1 MKKLLKAGFIT
12 LMMVGSLASCTDGVS
27 GTTVATGQGST
38 TPSATPTTPT
48 PPKEDGKM
56 TVEEAKAYA
65 DTHYSQDKV
74 AEKYNQGEAVINYD
88 LKKCEGP
95 ILTQLGLK
103 VGKDSTTQALK
114 EEDLVVLTS
123 KDIDSMAKAI
133 DSYEGKDKAELSF
146 SMTENIMK
154 IEFDF
159 PASVLTAA
167 LEALLTGIQNS
178 GGAGTGD
185 TDTPVITFEDFVG
198 SGAGMSGYITVN
210 ELGLASGVDATIDYT
225 LTFNYVYESTLPN
238 GTTTNTKV
246 PDTES
251 IKGDATATITYS
263 MGETTKEA

>member
-1 MKKLLKAGFIT
+1 MKKLLKAGLIS

-38 TPSATPTTPT
+38 IPTPTQ
-48 PPKEDGKM
+48 PKEDSKM

-65 DTHYSQDKV
+65 DAHYSQDKV

-88 LKKCEGP
+88 LKKCEGT

-103 VGKDSTTQALK
+103 VGKNSTTQALK

-133 DSYEGKDKAELSF
+133 DSYEGEDKAELNF
-146 SMTENIMK
+146 SITENIMK

-159 PASVLTAA
+159 PASMLTAA

-225 LTFNYVYESTLPN
+225 LTFNYAYESTLPN

-246 PDTES
+246 PDAES

>member
-1 MKKLLKAGFIT
+1 MKKLLKAGFIA

-27 GTTVATGQGST
+27 GTTIA
-38 TPSATPTTPT
+38 PTQ
-48 PPKEDGKM
+48 PKEDCKM

-88 LKKCEGP
+88 LKEFEGP

-123 KDIDSMAKAI
+123 KDIDSMTKAI
-133 DSYEGKDKAELSF
+133 DSYEGKDKAKLNF

-167 LEALLTGIQNS
+167 LEALFTGIQNS
-178 GGAGTGD
+178 DGTPG
-185 TDTPVITFEDFVG
+185 IRYENFVG

-210 ELGLASGVDATIDYT
+210 ELGLTSGVDSTIDYT

-238 GTTTNTKV
+238 GTTNTKLS
-246 PDTES
+246 DTES

>member
-1 MKKLLKAGFIT
+1 MKKLLKAGFIA

-27 GTTVATGQGST
+27 GTTIAPNQ
-38 TPSATPTTPT
+38 
-48 PPKEDGKM
+48 PKEDGKM
-56 TVEEAKAYA
+56 TVEDAKAYA
-65 DTHYSQDKV
+65 DAHYSQDKV

-88 LKKCEGP
+88 LKEFEGP
-95 ILTQLGLK
+95 ILTKLGLK
-103 VGKDSTTQALK
+103 VGADSTTQTLK

-133 DSYEGKDKAELSF
+133 DSYEGKDKAELNF
-146 SMTENIMK
+146 SITENIMK

-167 LEALLTGIQNS
+167 LEALMTKIQTS

-185 TDTPVITFEDFVG
+185 TGTPAITFEDFVG

-210 ELGLASGVDATIDYT
+210 ELGLTSGVDATIDYT

-238 GTTTNTKV
+238 GTTANTKV

>member
-1 MKKLLKAGFIT
+1 MKKLLKAGFIA
-12 LMMVGSLASCTDGVS
+12 LMMVESLASCTDGVS
-27 GTTVATGQGST
+27 GTTVATQ
-38 TPSATPTTPT
+38 
-48 PPKEDGKM
+48 PKEDGKM

-65 DTHYSQDKV
+65 DAHYSQDKV

-88 LKKCEGP
+88 LEKCEGLL
-95 ILTQLGLK
+95 LTQLGQLGIK
-103 VGKDSTTQALK
+103 VGADSTTQTLK

-133 DSYEGKDKAELSF
+133 DSYEGKDKAKLIF

-167 LEALLTGIQNS
+167 LEALFTGIQNS

-185 TDTPVITFEDFVG
+185 TDTPSITFEDFVG
-198 SGAGMSGYITVN
+198 SGAGISGYITVN
-210 ELGLASGVDATIDYT
+210 ELGLTSGVDATIDYT

-238 GTTTNTKV
+238 GTTTNTKI
-246 PDTES
+246 PDSES
-251 IKGDATATITYS
+251 ILGDATATITYS

>member
-1 MKKLLKAGFIT
+1 MKKLLKAGFIAM
-12 LMMVGSLASCTDGVS
+12 MMVGSLASCTDGVS
-27 GTTVATGQGST
+27 GTTVATGQGSN
-38 TPSATPTTPT
+38 TPSATPTQ
-48 PPKEDGKM
+48 PKEDGKI
-56 TVEEAKAYA
+56 TIEEAKAYA
-65 DTHYSQDKV
+65 DAHYSQDKV
-74 AEKYNQGEAVINYD
+74 AKKYNQGEAIINYD
-88 LKKCEGP
+88 LKKCEGLL
-95 ILTQLGLK
+95 LTQLGQLGIK
-103 VGKDSTTQALK
+103 VGADSTTQTLK

-159 PASVLTAA
+159 PASMLTAA

-225 LTFNYVYESTLPN
+225 LTFNYFYMDCVPN
-238 GTTTNTKV
+238 ETTNTKLS
-246 PDTES
+246 DTES
-251 IKGDATATITYS
+251 IKGDATKTITYS

>member
-1 MKKLLKAGFIT
+1 MKKLLKAGLIS

-38 TPSATPTTPT
+38 IPTPTQ
-48 PPKEDGKM
+48 PKEDSKM

-65 DTHYSQDKV
+65 DAHYSQDKV

-103 VGKDSTTQALK
+103 VGANSTTQKLK

-133 DSYEGKDKAELSF
+133 DSYEGEDKAELNF
-146 SMTENIMK
+146 SITENIMK

-159 PASVLTAA
+159 PASMLTAA

-185 TDTPVITFEDFVG
+185 TDTPVISFEDFVG

-210 ELGLASGVDATIDYT
+210 ELGLTSGVDATIDYT
-225 LTFNYVYESTLPN
+225 LTFNYAYESTLPN

>member
-1 MKKLLKAGFIT
+1 MKKLLKAGLIS

-27 GTTVATGQGST
+27 GTTAATQ
-38 TPSATPTTPT
+38 
-48 PPKEDGKM
+48 PKEDGKI

-65 DTHYSQDKV
+65 DAHYSQDKV

-88 LKKCEGP
+88 LKKCEGT

-133 DSYEGKDKAELSF
+133 DSYEGKDKAELNF
-146 SMTENIMK
+146 SMIENIMK

-159 PASVLTAA
+159 PASMLTAA

-251 IKGDATATITYS
+251 IIGDATTTITYS

>member
-1 MKKLLKAGFIT
+1 MKKLLKAGFIA

-27 GTTVATGQGST
+27 GTTVATQ
-38 TPSATPTTPT
+38 
-48 PPKEDGKM
+48 PKEDGKM
-56 TVEEAKAYA
+56 TVEEAKTYA
-65 DTHYSQDKV
+65 DAHYSQDKV
-74 AEKYNQGEAVINYD
+74 AEKYNQGEAVINYN
-88 LKKCEGP
+88 LKEFEGT

-103 VGKDSTTQALK
+103 VGADSTTQTLK

-133 DSYEGKDKAELSF
+133 DSYEGEDKAELNF
-146 SMTENIMK
+146 SINENIMK
-154 IEFDF
+154 IEINF

-198 SGAGMSGYITVN
+198 SGAGISGYITGN
-210 ELGLASGVDATIDYT
+210 ELGLTSGVDATIDYT

-251 IKGDATATITYS
+251 IKGDATATFTYS
-263 MGETTKEA
+263 MGETTK

>member
-1 MKKLLKAGFIT
+1 MKKLLKAGFIA

-27 GTTVATGQGST
+27 GTTV
-38 TPSATPTTPT
+38 TPTQ
-48 PPKEDGKM
+48 PKEDGKM
-56 TVEEAKAYA
+56 TVEEAKTYA
-65 DTHYSQDKV
+65 DAHYSQDKV

-88 LKKCEGP
+88 LKEFEGP

-103 VGKDSTTQALK
+103 VGVDSTTQTLK

-133 DSYEGKDKAELSF
+133 DSYEGKDKAELNF

-159 PASVLTAA
+159 PASILTAA

-185 TDTPVITFEDFVG
+185 TNTPNITFEDFVG
-198 SGAGMSGYITVN
+198 TGAGMSGYITVN
-210 ELGLASGVDATIDYT
+210 ELGLTSGGNANIDYT
-225 LTFNYVYESTLPN
+225 LTFNYVYEYTLPN

-251 IKGDATATITYS
+251 IKGDATVTITYS

>member
-1 MKKLLKAGFIT
+1 MKKLLKAGFIA
-12 LMMVGSLASCTDGVS
+12 LMMVGSLASCTDGAS
-27 GTTVATGQGST
+27 GTTIATQ
-38 TPSATPTTPT
+38 
-48 PPKEDGKM
+48 PKEDGKM

-65 DTHYSQDKV
+65 NAHYSQDKV

-95 ILTQLGLK
+95 ILTQLLTQLDQK
-103 VGKDSTTQALK
+103 VGKDSTTQTLK
-114 EEDLVVLTS
+114 EEEDLVVLTS

-133 DSYEGKDKAELSF
+133 DSYEGEDKAELNF

-167 LEALLTGIQNS
+167 LEALLTGIQTS
-178 GGAGTGD
+178 GDAGTGD
-185 TDTPVITFEDFVG
+185 TDTPAITLEDFVG
-198 SGAGMSGYITVN
+198 SGAGISGYITVN
-210 ELGLASGVDATIDYT
+210 ELGLTSGVDATIDYT
-225 LTFNYVYESTLPN
+225 LTFNYVYEYTLPN
-238 GTTTNTKV
+238 TTTTNTKV

>member
-1 MKKLLKAGFIT
+1 MKKLLKAGFIA

-27 GTTVATGQGST
+27 GTTV
-38 TPSATPTTPT
+38 TPTR
-48 PPKEDGKM
+48 PKEDGKM
-56 TVEEAKAYA
+56 TIEEAKTYA
-65 DTHYSQDKV
+65 DAHYSQDKV

-88 LKKCEGP
+88 LKEFEGP

-103 VGKDSTTQALK
+103 VGKDSTTQTLK

-133 DSYEGKDKAELSF
+133 DSYEGKDKAKLNF

-167 LEALLTGIQNS
+167 LEALLTGIQTS
-178 GGAGTGD
+178 GGAGAGD
-185 TDTPVITFEDFVG
+185 TNTPAITFEDFVG

-210 ELGLASGVDATIDYT
+210 ELGLTSGVNATIDYT

-238 GTTTNTKV
+238 GTTANTKV

-251 IKGDATATITYS
+251 IKGDATATIIYS

>member
-1 MKKLLKAGFIT
+1 MKKLLKAGFIA

-27 GTTVATGQGST
+27 GTTV
-38 TPSATPTTPT
+38 TPTQ
-48 PPKEDGKM
+48 PKEDGKM

-65 DTHYSQDKV
+65 DAHYSQDKV

-88 LKKCEGP
+88 LKEFEGP

-103 VGKDSTTQALK
+103 VGKDSTTQTLK

-133 DSYEGKDKAELSF
+133 DSYEGKDKAELNF

-167 LEALLTGIQNS
+167 LEALLTKIQTS
-178 GGAGTGD
+178 AGAGTGD
-185 TDTPVITFEDFVG
+185 TNTPGITFEDFVG

-210 ELGLASGVDATIDYT
+210 ELGLTSGVNATID
-225 LTFNYVYESTLPN
+225 
-238 GTTTNTKV
+238 
-246 PDTES
+246 
-251 IKGDATATITYS
+251 
-263 MGETTKEA
+263 

>member
-1 MKKLLKAGFIT
+1 MKKLLKAGFIA

-27 GTTVATGQGST
+27 GTTVA
-38 TPSATPTTPT
+38 APTQ
-48 PPKEDGKM
+48 PKEDCKM
-56 TVEEAKAYA
+56 TIEEPKAYA
-65 DTHYSQDKV
+65 DAHYSKDKV

-88 LKKCEGP
+88 LKKCEGLL
-95 ILTQLGLK
+95 LTQLGQLGIK

-133 DSYEGKDKAELSF
+133 DSYEGKDKAELNF

-167 LEALLTGIQNS
+167 LEALFTGLQNS
-178 GGAGTGD
+178 DGTPG
-185 TDTPVITFEDFVG
+185 IRYENFVG

-210 ELGLASGVDATIDYT
+210 ELGLTSGVDSTIDYT

-238 GTTTNTKV
+238 GTTTNTKLSDTENTKLT
-246 PDTES
+246 DTES

>member
-1 MKKLLKAGFIT
+1 MKKLLKAGFIA

-38 TPSATPTTPT
+38 TPTPTQ
-48 PPKEDGKM
+48 PKEDGKM

-65 DTHYSQDKV
+65 DAHYSQDKV

-88 LKKCEGP
+88 LKKCEGLL
-95 ILTQLGLK
+95 LTQLGQLGIK
-103 VGKDSTTQALK
+103 VGADSTTQTLK

-133 DSYEGKDKAELSF
+133 DSYEGKDKAELNF

-167 LEALLTGIQNS
+167 IEALLTGIQNS
-178 GGAGTGD
+178 GGAGTGN
-185 TDTPVITFEDFVG
+185 TDTPSITFEDFVG

-210 ELGLASGVDATIDYT
+210 ELGLTSGVDATIDYT

>member
-38 TPSATPTTPT
+38 TPTPTQ
-48 PPKEDGKM
+48 PKDDGKM

-65 DTHYSQDKV
+65 DAHYSQDKV

-88 LKKCEGP
+88 LKKCEGLL
-95 ILTQLGLK
+95 LTQLGQLGIK
-103 VGKDSTTQALK
+103 VGADSTTQTLK
-114 EEDLVVLTS
+114 KEDLVVLTS

-133 DSYEGKDKAELSF
+133 DSYEGKDKAELNF

-185 TDTPVITFEDFVG
+185 TDTPNITFEDFVG

-210 ELGLASGVDATIDYT
+210 ELGLTSGVDATIDYT
-225 LTFNYVYESTLPN
+225 LTFNYVYDYTLPN

-251 IKGDATATITYS
+251 IKGNATATFTYS
-263 MGETTKEA
+263 MGETTK

>member
-1 MKKLLKAGFIT
+1 MKKLLKAGFIA

-27 GTTVATGQGST
+27 GTTVAPIQ
-38 TPSATPTTPT
+38 
-48 PPKEDGKM
+48 PKEDGKM
-56 TVEEAKAYA
+56 TIEEAKTYA
-65 DTHYSQDKV
+65 DAHYSQDKV

-88 LKKCEGP
+88 LKEFEGP

-103 VGKDSTTQALK
+103 VGKDSTTQTLK

-167 LEALLTGIQNS
+167 LEALLTKIQTS
-178 GGAGTGD
+178 DGAGTGD
-185 TDTPVITFEDFVG
+185 TNTPGITFEDFVG

-210 ELGLASGVDATIDYT
+210 ELGLTSGVDATIDYT
-225 LTFNYVYESTLPN
+225 LTFNYVYEYTLPN
-238 GTTTNTKV
+238 TTTTNTKV

>member
-1 MKKLLKAGFIT
+1 MKKLLKAGFIA

-27 GTTVATGQGST
+27 GTTVATQS
-38 TPSATPTTPT
+38 
-48 PPKEDGKM
+48 KEDGKM
-56 TVEEAKAYA
+56 TVEEAKTYA
-65 DTHYSQDKV
+65 DAHYSQDKV
-74 AEKYNQGEAVINYD
+74 AEKYNQGEAVINYN
-88 LKKCEGP
+88 LKEFEGT

-103 VGKDSTTQALK
+103 VGADSTTQTLK

-133 DSYEGKDKAELSF
+133 DSYEGEDKAELNF
-146 SMTENIMK
+146 SINENIMK
-154 IEFDF
+154 IEFNF

-198 SGAGMSGYITVN
+198 SGAGISGYITVN
-210 ELGLASGVDATIDYT
+210 ELGLTSGVDATIDYT

-251 IKGDATATITYS
+251 IKGAATATITYS

>member
-1 MKKLLKAGFIT
+1 MKKLLKAGFIA
-12 LMMVGSLASCTDGVS
+12 LMMVESLASCTDGVS
-27 GTTVATGQGST
+27 GTTIAPNQ
-38 TPSATPTTPT
+38 
-48 PPKEDGKM
+48 PKEDGEM
-56 TVEEAKAYA
+56 TVEDAKAYA
-65 DTHYSQDKV
+65 DAHYSQDKV

-88 LKKCEGP
+88 LKEFEGP

-103 VGKDSTTQALK
+103 VGKDSTTQTLK

-133 DSYEGKDKAELSF
+133 DSYEGKDKAELNF
-146 SMTENIMK
+146 SITENIMK

-167 LEALLTGIQNS
+167 LEALMTKIQTS

-185 TDTPVITFEDFVG
+185 TGTSAITFEDFVG

-210 ELGLASGVDATIDYT
+210 ELGLTSGVDATIDYT

-238 GTTTNTKV
+238 GTTANTKV

>member
-1 MKKLLKAGFIT
+1 MKKLLKAGFIA

-27 GTTVATGQGST
+27 GTTIST
-38 TPSATPTTPT
+38 Q
-48 PPKEDGKM
+48 PKEDGKM
-56 TVEEAKAYA
+56 TVEEAKTYA
-65 DTHYSQDKV
+65 DAHYSQDKV

-103 VGKDSTTQALK
+103 VGEDSTTQILK
-114 EEDLVVLTS
+114 EEEDLVVLTS

-133 DSYEGKDKAELSF
+133 DSYEGKDKAELNF

-159 PASVLTAA
+159 PASILTAA

-185 TDTPVITFEDFVG
+185 TNTPSITFEDFVG

-210 ELGLASGVDATIDYT
+210 ELGLTSGVDATIDYT
-225 LTFNYVYESTLPN
+225 LTFNYVYDYTLPN

-251 IKGDATATITYS
+251 IKGNATATFTYS
-263 MGETTKEA
+263 MGETTK

>member
-1 MKKLLKAGFIT
+1 
-12 LMMVGSLASCTDGVS
+12 MMVGSLASCTDGVS
-27 GTTVATGQGST
+27 GTTVA
-38 TPSATPTTPT
+38 PTQ
-48 PPKEDGKM
+48 PKEDGKM
-56 TVEEAKAYA
+56 TIEEAKTYA
-65 DTHYSQDKV
+65 DAHYSQDKV

-95 ILTQLGLK
+95 ILTQLLTQLDQK
-103 VGKDSTTQALK
+103 VGKGSTTQKLK

-123 KDIDSMAKAI
+123 QDIDSMAKAI
-133 DSYEGKDKAELSF
+133 DSYEGKDKAELAF

-178 GGAGTGD
+178 GDTGTGD
-185 TDTPVITFEDFVG
+185 TNTPAITFEDFVG

-210 ELGLASGVDATIDYT
+210 ELGLTSGVDATIDYT
-225 LTFNYVYESTLPN
+225 LTFNYVYDYTLPN

>member
-1 MKKLLKAGFIT
+1 MKKLLKAGFIA

-27 GTTVATGQGST
+27 GTTVAPNQ
-38 TPSATPTTPT
+38 
-48 PPKEDGKM
+48 PKEDGKM
-56 TVEEAKAYA
+56 TVEEAKTYA
-65 DTHYSQDKV
+65 DAHYSQDKV

-88 LKKCEGP
+88 LKDFDGP
-95 ILTQLGLK
+95 ILTRLGLK
-103 VGKDSTTQALK
+103 VEKDSTTQTLK

-133 DSYEGKDKAELSF
+133 DSYEGKDKAELNF
-146 SMTENIMK
+146 SVTENIMK

-185 TDTPVITFEDFVG
+185 TNTPNITFEDFVG
-198 SGAGMSGYITVN
+198 TGAGISGYITVN
-210 ELGLASGVDATIDYT
+210 ELGLTSGVDATIDYT
-225 LTFNYVYESTLPN
+225 LTFNYVYEYTLPN
-238 GTTTNTKV
+238 TTTSTNTKV

-263 MGETTKEA
+263 MGETTKKA

>member
-1 MKKLLKAGFIT
+1 
-12 LMMVGSLASCTDGVS
+12 MVGSLASCTDGVS
-27 GTTVATGQGST
+27 GTTV
-38 TPSATPTTPT
+38 TPTQ
-48 PPKEDGKM
+48 PKEDGKM

-65 DTHYSQDKV
+65 DAHYSQDKV

-88 LKKCEGP
+88 LKEFEGP

-103 VGKDSTTQALK
+103 VGKDSTTQTLK

-133 DSYEGKDKAELSF
+133 DSYEGKDKAELNF
-146 SMTENIMK
+146 SMAENIMK

-167 LEALLTGIQNS
+167 LEALLTKIQTS
-178 GGAGTGD
+178 AGAGTGD
-185 TDTPVITFEDFVG
+185 TNTPGITFEDFVG

-210 ELGLASGVDATIDYT
+210 ELGLTSGVNATIDYT
-225 LTFNYVYESTLPN
+225 LTFNYVYDYTLPN

-251 IKGDATATITYS
+251 IKGDATAAITYS

>member
-1 MKKLLKAGFIT
+1 MKKLLKAGLIS

-27 GTTVATGQGST
+27 GTTVATQ
-38 TPSATPTTPT
+38 
-48 PPKEDGKM
+48 PKDDGKI
-56 TVEEAKAYA
+56 TIEEAKAYA
-65 DTHYSQDKV
+65 DAHYSQDKV

-88 LKKCEGP
+88 LKEFEGT

-103 VGKDSTTQALK
+103 VGADSTTQTLK

-123 KDIDSMAKAI
+123 KDIDSMTKAI
-133 DSYEGKDKAELSF
+133 DSYEGKDKAELNF

-159 PASVLTAA
+159 PASMLTAA

-210 ELGLASGVDATIDYT
+210 ELGLTSGVDATIDYT

-238 GTTTNTKV
+238 GTTTNTKG

-251 IKGDATATITYS
+251 ILGDATATITYS

>member
-1 MKKLLKAGFIT
+1 MKKLLKAGFIA

-27 GTTVATGQGST
+27 GTTV
-38 TPSATPTTPT
+38 TPTQ
-48 PPKEDGKM
+48 PKEDGKM

-65 DTHYSQDKV
+65 DAHYSQDKV

-88 LKKCEGP
+88 LKEFEGP

-103 VGKDSTTQALK
+103 VGKDSTTQTLK

-133 DSYEGKDKAELSF
+133 DSYEGKDKAELNF

-167 LEALLTGIQNS
+167 LEALLTKIQTS
-178 GGAGTGD
+178 AGAGTGD
-185 TDTPVITFEDFVG
+185 TNTPGITFEDFVG

-210 ELGLASGVDATIDYT
+210 ELGLTSGVNATIDYT
-225 LTFNYVYESTLPN
+225 LTFNYVYEYTLPN
-238 GTTTNTKV
+238 TTTTNTKV

>member
-1 MKKLLKAGFIT
+1 MKKLLKAGFIA

-27 GTTVATGQGST
+27 GTTIA
-38 TPSATPTTPT
+38 PTK
-48 PPKEDGKM
+48 PKEDGKM
-56 TVEEAKAYA
+56 TVEDAKAYA
-65 DTHYSQDKV
+65 DAHYSQDKV

-88 LKKCEGP
+88 LKEFECP

-103 VGKDSTTQALK
+103 VGVDSTTQALK

-133 DSYEGKDKAELSF
+133 DSYEGKDKAELNF
-146 SMTENIMK
+146 SINENIMK
-154 IEFDF
+154 IEFNF

-167 LEALLTGIQNS
+167 LEALLTKIQTS

-185 TDTPVITFEDFVG
+185 TNTPAITFEDFVG

-210 ELGLASGVDATIDYT
+210 ELGLTSGVDATIDYT
-225 LTFNYVYESTLPN
+225 LTFNYVYEYTLPN
-238 GTTTNTKV
+238 TTTTNTKV

>member
-1 MKKLLKAGFIT
+1 MKKLLKAGFIA

-27 GTTVATGQGST
+27 ETTVA
-38 TPSATPTTPT
+38 APTQ
-48 PPKEDGKM
+48 PKEDCKM
-56 TVEEAKAYA
+56 TIEEAKTYA
-65 DTHYSQDKV
+65 DAHYSQDKV

-88 LKKCEGP
+88 LKEFEGP

-103 VGKDSTTQALK
+103 VGKDSTTQTLK

-133 DSYEGKDKAELSF
+133 DSYEGKDKAELNF
-146 SMTENIMK
+146 SITENIMK

-167 LEALLTGIQNS
+167 LEALLTKIQTS
-178 GGAGTGD
+178 GGAGAGD
-185 TDTPVITFEDFVG
+185 TNTPGITFEDFVG
-198 SGAGMSGYITVN
+198 TGAGMSGYITVN
-210 ELGLASGVDATIDYT
+210 ELGLTSGVDATIDYT
-225 LTFNYVYESTLPN
+225 LTFNYVYDYTLPN

>member
-1 MKKLLKAGFIT
+1 MKKLLKAGLIS

-38 TPSATPTTPT
+38 IPTPTQ
-48 PPKEDGKM
+48 PKEDSKM

-65 DTHYSQDKV
+65 DAHYSQDKV

-88 LKKCEGP
+88 LKKCEGT

-133 DSYEGKDKAELSF
+133 DSYEGEDKAELNF
-146 SMTENIMK
+146 SITENIMK

-159 PASVLTAA
+159 PASMLTAA
-167 LEALLTGIQNS
+167 LKALLTGIQNS

-225 LTFNYVYESTLPN
+225 LTFNYAYESTLPN

>member
-1 MKKLLKAGFIT
+1 MKKLLKAGFIA

-27 GTTVATGQGST
+27 GTTIAPNQ
-38 TPSATPTTPT
+38 
-48 PPKEDGKM
+48 PKENGKM
-56 TVEEAKAYA
+56 TVEDAKAYA
-65 DTHYSQDKV
+65 DAHYSQDKV

-88 LKKCEGP
+88 LKEFEGP

-103 VGKDSTTQALK
+103 VGKDSTAQTLK

-133 DSYEGKDKAELSF
+133 DSYEGNDKAELNF
-146 SMTENIMK
+146 SITENIMK

-167 LEALLTGIQNS
+167 LEALLTKIQTS
-178 GGAGTGD
+178 YSAETGD
-185 TDTPVITFEDFVG
+185 TNTPAITFEDFVG
-198 SGAGMSGYITVN
+198 SGAGISGYITVN
-210 ELGLASGVDATIDYT
+210 ELGLTSGVDATIDYT
-225 LTFNYVYESTLPN
+225 LSFNYVYESTLPN

-251 IKGDATATITYS
+251 IKGDATATFTYS

>member
-1 MKKLLKAGFIT
+1 MKKLLKAGFIA

-38 TPSATPTTPT
+38 IPTPTQ
-48 PPKEDGKM
+48 PKEDGKM

-65 DTHYSQDKV
+65 DAHYSQDKV
-74 AEKYNQGEAVINYD
+74 AEKYNQGEAIINYD

-103 VGKDSTTQALK
+103 VGADSTTQKLK

-123 KDIDSMAKAI
+123 KDIDSMTKAI

-159 PASVLTAA
+159 PASMLTAA
-167 LEALLTGIQNS
+167 LEKLLTGIQNND
-178 GGAGTGD
+178 GAGTGD

-225 LTFNYVYESTLPN
+225 LTFNYAYEYTLPN

-263 MGETTKEA
+263 MSEATKEA

>member
-1 MKKLLKAGFIT
+1 MKKLLKAGLIS

-38 TPSATPTTPT
+38 IPTPTQ
-48 PPKEDGKM
+48 PKEDGKM

-88 LKKCEGP
+88 FKKCEGP

-114 EEDLVVLTS
+114 EEDLAVLTS

-159 PASVLTAA
+159 PASMLTAA

-251 IKGDATATITYS
+251 ILGDATATITYS

>member
-1 MKKLLKAGFIT
+1 MKKLLKAGLIS

-38 TPSATPTTPT
+38 IPTPTQ
-48 PPKEDGKM
+48 PKEDGKM

-65 DTHYSQDKV
+65 DAHYSQDKV

-88 LKKCEGP
+88 LKKCEGL

-103 VGKDSTTQALK
+103 VGVGSTTQTLK

-133 DSYEGKDKAELSF
+133 DSFESKDKAELNF
-146 SMTENIMK
+146 SMTKNIMK

-159 PASVLTAA
+159 PASILTAA
-167 LEALLTGIQNS
+167 LEKLLTGIQNS
-178 GGAGTGD
+178 DGTGTGD

-210 ELGLASGVDATIDYT
+210 ELVLASGVDATIDYT

-251 IKGDATATITYS
+251 IKGDATAAITYS

>member
-1 MKKLLKAGFIT
+1 MKKLLKAGLIS

-27 GTTVATGQGST
+27 GTTVATQS
-38 TPSATPTTPT
+38 
-48 PPKEDGKM
+48 KEDGKM

-65 DTHYSQDKV
+65 DAHYSQDKV

-88 LKKCEGP
+88 LKKCEGT

-159 PASVLTAA
+159 PASMLTAA

-210 ELGLASGVDATIDYT
+210 ELGLTSGVDATIDYT

-238 GTTTNTKV
+238 GTTTNTKI

-251 IKGDATATITYS
+251 IKGDATTTITYS

>member
-1 MKKLLKAGFIT
+1 MKKLLKAGFIA

-27 GTTVATGQGST
+27 GTTV
-38 TPSATPTTPT
+38 TPTQ
-48 PPKEDGKM
+48 PKEDGKM
-56 TVEEAKAYA
+56 TVEQAKKYA
-65 DTHYSQDKV
+65 DAHYSQDKV

-88 LKKCEGP
+88 LKDFDGP
-95 ILTQLGLK
+95 ILTRLGLK
-103 VGKDSTTQALK
+103 VGKDSTTQILK

-133 DSYEGKDKAELSF
+133 DSYEGKDKAELNF

-167 LEALLTGIQNS
+167 LEALLTGIQTS
-178 GGAGTGD
+178 GDAGTGD
-185 TDTPVITFEDFVG
+185 TNTPDITFEDFVG
-198 SGAGMSGYITVN
+198 SGAGMSGYITIN
-210 ELGLASGVDATIDYT
+210 ELGLTSGVDATIDYT
-225 LTFNYVYESTLPN
+225 LTFNYVYEYTLPN
-238 GTTTNTKV
+238 TTTTANTKV

>member
-1 MKKLLKAGFIT
+1 MKKLLKACFIA

-27 GTTVATGQGST
+27 GTTVAPNQ
-38 TPSATPTTPT
+38 
-48 PPKEDGKM
+48 PKEDGKM
-56 TVEEAKAYA
+56 TVEEAKTYA
-65 DTHYSQDKV
+65 DAHYSQDKV
-74 AEKYNQGEAVINYD
+74 EEKYNQGGAVINYD
-88 LKKCEGP
+88 LKEFEGP

-103 VGKDSTTQALK
+103 VGKDSTTQTLK

-133 DSYEGKDKAELSF
+133 DSYEGKDKAELNF
-146 SMTENIMK
+146 SINENIMK
-154 IEFDF
+154 IEFNF

-167 LEALLTGIQNS
+167 LEALMTKIQTS

-185 TDTPVITFEDFVG
+185 SDTPVITFEDFVG

-210 ELGLASGVDATIDYT
+210 ELGLTSGVDATIDYT
-225 LTFNYVYESTLPN
+225 LTFNYVYEYTLPN

>member
-1 MKKLLKAGFIT
+1 MKKLLKAGLIT

-27 GTTVATGQGST
+27 GTTVATQ
-38 TPSATPTTPT
+38 
-48 PPKEDGKM
+48 PKEDGKI
-56 TVEEAKAYA
+56 TIEEAKAYA
-65 DTHYSQDKV
+65 DAHYSQDKV

-103 VGKDSTTQALK
+103 VGKDSTTQTLK

-133 DSYEGKDKAELSF
+133 DSYGGKDKAELNF

-159 PASVLTAA
+159 PASMLTAA

-185 TDTPVITFEDFVG
+185 TETPVITFEDFVG

-210 ELGLASGVDATIDYT
+210 ELGLTSGVDATIDYT

-238 GTTTNTKV
+238 GTTTNTKI

-263 MGETTKEA
+263 MSETTKEA

>member
-1 MKKLLKAGFIT
+1 MKKLLKAGLIS

-38 TPSATPTTPT
+38 IPTPTQ
-48 PPKEDGKM
+48 PKEDGKM

-88 LKKCEGP
+88 LKKCKGP

-103 VGKDSTTQALK
+103 VGADSTTQTLK

-133 DSYEGKDKAELSF
+133 DSYEGKDKAELNF
-146 SMTENIMK
+146 SMIENIMK

-159 PASVLTAA
+159 PASMLTAA

-210 ELGLASGVDATIDYT
+210 ELGLTSGVDAHHR
-225 LTFNYVYESTLPN
+225 LHLNLQLCL
-238 GTTTNTKV
+238 
-246 PDTES
+246 
-251 IKGDATATITYS
+251 
-263 MGETTKEA
+263 

>member
-1 MKKLLKAGFIT
+1 MKKLLKAGLIS

-38 TPSATPTTPT
+38 TPSATPTQ
-48 PPKEDGKM
+48 PKEDDKM
-56 TVEEAKAYA
+56 TVEEAKTYA
-65 DTHYSQDKV
+65 DAHYSQDKV

-88 LKKCEGP
+88 LKKCEGL

-103 VGKDSTTQALK
+103 VGKGSTTKTLK

-133 DSYEGKDKAELSF
+133 DSYEGKDKAELNF

-159 PASVLTAA
+159 PASILTAA
-167 LEALLTGIQNS
+167 LEKLLTEIQNS
-178 GGAGTGD
+178 DGTGTGD
-185 TDTPVITFEDFVG
+185 TNTPVITFEDFVG

-210 ELGLASGVDATIDYT
+210 ELGLASGVDANIDYT

-251 IKGDATATITYS
+251 IKGDATAAITYS